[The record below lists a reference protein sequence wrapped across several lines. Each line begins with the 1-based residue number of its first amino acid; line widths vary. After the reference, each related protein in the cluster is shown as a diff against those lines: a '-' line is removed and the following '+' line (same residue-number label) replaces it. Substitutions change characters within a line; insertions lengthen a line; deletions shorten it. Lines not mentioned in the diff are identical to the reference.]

1 VKLPLCR
8 LADLPDRGT
17 RGFDLG
23 PDADP
28 REIFLYREGGKV
40 FAYENACPHLG
51 SPLEFTPD
59 QFLAPDRE
67 HFQCST
73 HGALFRLED
82 GHCVSGPCQGQA
94 LSQLAVEIA
103 ADGQVLLVGED

>member
-1 VKLPLCR
+1 VKLALCR
-8 LADLPDRGT
+8 LAELPDRGT
-17 RGFDLG
+17 RAFDLG
-23 PDADP
+23 PDSDP
-28 REIFLYREGGKV
+28 REIFLYRDGPRV

-59 QFLAPDRE
+59 RFLAPDGE
-67 HFQCST
+67 HFLCST

-94 LSQLAVEIA
+94 LSQLAIEVA
-103 ADGQVLLVGED
+103 ADGQVLLVGVD

>member
-1 VKLPLCR
+1 MKLPLCR
-8 LADLPDRGT
+8 LDELPDRGT
-17 RGFDLG
+17 HGFDLG

-28 REIFLYREGGKV
+28 REIFLYRDGRRV

-51 SPLEFTPD
+51 SPLEFMPD
-59 QFLAPDRE
+59 RFLAADGR
-67 HFQCST
+67 HFLCST

-94 LSQLAVEIA
+94 LLQFETEV
-103 ADGQVLLVGED
+103 DGDGRVLLVGED